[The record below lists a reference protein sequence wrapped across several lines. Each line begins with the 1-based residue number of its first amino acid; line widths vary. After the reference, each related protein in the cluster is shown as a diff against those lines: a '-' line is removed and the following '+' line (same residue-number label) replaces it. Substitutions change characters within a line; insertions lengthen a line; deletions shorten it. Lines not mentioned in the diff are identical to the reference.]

1 MINWISVTTENNLAS
16 NIMKTQ
22 SFYTESCSRPVTDA
36 FMKSFHAFL
45 AQAHINTW
53 TGRAG
58 ESTTLPLISKGA
70 ALTHE

>member
-22 SFYTESCSRPVTDA
+22 SFYTESCSRPVTV
-36 FMKSFHAFL
+36 